1 MTLPLLFRAAAEGAL
16 PGPFNPSTA
25 LAIWTVVIFAI
36 TLFVLQKFLFP
47 ALLGWNVEREQR
59 IAAQLAEAK
68 QLHADA
74 EAALAEQR
82 QLLADARG
90 EAQSIIADA
99 RTAADRERA
108 MAVEK
113 TRAEQD
119 ELLARARHE
128 IEAERDRAK
137 ADLRREAVDIAIA
150 AAGKVV
156 EQRLDADADRRMVEE
171 FLGQI
176 GTRA

>member
-1 MTLPLLFRAAAEGAL
+1 MMVPLLFRAADGGML
-16 PGPFNPSTA
+16 PGPFNPSVA
-25 LAIWTVVIFAI
+25 LAVWTVVIF
-36 TLFVLQKFLFP
+36 LVVLVLLQKLLLP
-47 ALLGWNVEREQR
+47 MLLGWNIEREQK

-90 EAQSIIADA
+90 EAQSIIAEA
-99 RTAADRERA
+99 RVAADRERA

-113 TRAEQD
+113 TRAEQE

-128 IEAERDRAK
+128 IGAERDRTRAE
-137 ADLRREAVDIAIA
+137 LRREVVDIAIA

-171 FLGQI
+171 FLTQI